1 MIPRDAG
8 MTPQEPDRVARL
20 DSYIIRQMIGP
31 FLFFVLVFTGVIWLS
46 QSLRVIDTVV
56 NNGQS
61 GWVFLEFTALL
72 LPRVMTIV
80 LPVAAFAAALYAIN
94 RLDAESE
101 LLVIFA
107 AGVSRLR
114 LLRPVAVAGAGLM
127 VLAAAITLW
136 LVPATQGEL
145 RDRISQ
151 VRGDVA
157 AAFIREGAFITP
169 SRGVTVYIRAIG
181 RPGELLGVFVHDR
194 RDPAQIATYT
204 AERAVLLEE
213 SGRLTLVMFDGIA
226 QIAEPGAEEAL
237 SVLRFAQS
245 GYDLSQFAGKGAS
258 RERKPS
264 ELYVG
269 RLLTIG
275 ADETGGRMLGEFRAE
290 GHEAL
295 SSPLYVP
302 GLMLLA
308 TAIVIAGGFRR
319 RRFSRRVVVAVV
331 AALVLRVL
339 GLAAKS
345 AVASTAAAWPLL
357 YLPPLAAIAIALW
370 LLSRNPQRAIAA
382 AIPGRLAFA
391 GARIRS

>member
-1 MIPRDAG
+1 
-8 MTPQEPDRVARL
+8 VSRL

-101 LLVIFA
+101 VVVMFA
-107 AGVSRLR
+107 AGASRLR
-114 LLRPVAVAGAGLM
+114 LLRPVMIFAGVLTVVVAV
-127 VLAAAITLW
+127 VTLW
-136 LVPATQGEL
+136 LVPATQSEL
-145 RDRISQ
+145 RDRITQ

-157 AAFIREGAFITP
+157 AAFIREGAFLTP
-169 SRGVTVYIRAIG
+169 SQGVTVYIRRIG
-181 RPGELLGVFVHDR
+181 RPGELLGVFVHDK
-194 RDPAQIATYT
+194 RDPSQVATYT
-204 AERAVLLEE
+204 AERAVLLEDE
-213 SGRLTLVMFDGIA
+213 GSLRLVMFDGVA
-226 QIAEPGAEEAL
+226 QIADGENEQAL
-237 SVLRFAQS
+237 SVLRFTQF
-245 GYDLSQFAGKGAS
+245 GYDLSQFAEDE
-258 RERKPS
+258 RERDRKPS
-264 ELYVG
+264 ELYVD

-275 ADETGGRMLGEFRAE
+275 EDEVGRRTLGEFRAE

-302 GLMLLA
+302 SLM
-308 TAIVIAGGFRR
+308 AIAVAVVIVAGFRR
-319 RRFSRRVVVAVV
+319 RGFSRRVVVAVV

-345 AVASTAAAWPLL
+345 AVASQAALWPLL
-357 YLPPLAAIAIALW
+357 YVPPVAGFAVAVW
-370 LLSRNPQRAIAA
+370 LLSRAGPTRTRR
-382 AIPGRLAFA
+382 GRLAE
-391 GARIRS
+391 GA